1 MNNIPITLS
10 IKSDAAAPGAVRPHE
25 VRVVPYLHAASRCL
39 GGSLPLSGCTPSD
52 EPVRPA
58 GTMPSKP
65 PPSDDLHTAKV
76 AVHEITAALPDMIC
90 IELRDPPL
98 RFGKLYHKADG
109 PIFEGAYAVVNC
121 VASPSGAIRV
131 ICRGGPFAP
140 WFFDEGNSAPLLFWG
155 IGGVPSANGL
165 FEGHKVD
172 SNTIDLIDTTFS
184 GSYTSGG
191 HFRQFSAVDT
201 VPACEQCVGMG
212 LRSQW

>member
-1 MNNIPITLS
+1 
-10 IKSDAAAPGAVRPHE
+10 
-25 VRVVPYLHAASRCL
+25 
-39 GGSLPLSGCTPSD
+39 
-52 EPVRPA
+52 
-58 GTMPSKP
+58 MPSKP
-65 PPSDDLHTAKV
+65 PPSDDVHTAKV

-90 IELRDPPL
+90 VELRDPPL

-191 HFRQFSAVDT
+191 HFRQFFGSGYGTRLRTMRGDGSAVAMVTISGRRIPDLKSTST
-201 VPACEQCVGMG
+201 VP
-212 LRSQW
+212 

>member
-10 IKSDAAAPGAVRPHE
+10 IDSDAGAPGAVGPHE
-25 VRVVPYLHAASRCL
+25 VRVAPYLLAVASRCIA
-39 GGSLPLSGCTPSD
+39 GSLPLSGCTPTD

-58 GTMPSKP
+58 GTAPR
-65 PPSDDLHTAKV
+65 V

-90 IELRDPPL
+90 VELRDPPL
-98 RFGKLYHKADG
+98 RFGKLYHNADG

-121 VASPSGAIRV
+121 VASPSGAIRI

-165 FEGHKVD
+165 FKAIRLTQYH
-172 SNTIDLIDTTFS
+172 
-184 GSYTSGG
+184 
-191 HFRQFSAVDT
+191 
-201 VPACEQCVGMG
+201 
-212 LRSQW
+212 